1 MMRKI
6 FPALV
11 AVIAVTAT
19 GCTHDD
25 DQSGVPACLLYT
37 SDAADEL

>member
-6 FPALV
+6 FPALM

-25 DQSGVPACLLYT
+25 DQSGVPAAT
-37 SDAADEL
+37 TAPSTPSV